1 MSKEQRAKPR
11 VAFRHAFKSRIV
23 ASDGTRST
31 ACLVLD
37 ISATGAR
44 VSISGA
50 LDPRIDSKNCF
61 LVLTP
66 NGTVRRRSRLIW
78 SHGGQMGFEFLPDMP
93 ASAVSASKP
102 AGRPLAMSNSA
113 S

>member
-1 MSKEQRAKPR
+1 MRKDQRAKPR

-37 ISATGAR
+37 ISATGAK
-44 VSISGA
+44 VSIAGA

-61 LVLTP
+61 IVLTP

-78 SHGGQMGFEFLPDMP
+78 SNGGQMGFEFLPDIP
-93 ASAVSASKP
+93 AMAVSSARP
-102 AGRPLAMSNSA
+102 AGRALAVSDYA
-113 S
+113 A